1 MWSKRG
7 TEIHEYR
14 GVQTP
19 HHVQN
24 FAWPAERFLAMFIRK
39 AGQKTWRTTQT
50 TMRRYKYAIYKKCSF
65 RLMF

>member
-1 MWSKRG
+1 MWSERG

-24 FAWPAERFLAMFIRK
+24 CAWPAERFLAMFIK
-39 AGQKTWRTTQT
+39 KVIF
-50 TMRRYKYAIYKKCSF
+50 MRVPYLPYI
-65 RLMF
+65 